1 MAWISRDERGYLDLC
16 SIRPERSNAGE
27 WYTDDDVDA
36 QWIELPLDAD
46 EKLIGRH
53 ISWED
58 EPVEI

>member
-1 MAWISRDERGYLDLC
+1 MAWLSRDEIGYLWLS
-16 SIRPERSNAGE
+16 SIRPERGNDGTWITPDE
-27 WYTDDDVDA
+27 DDA

-46 EKLIGRH
+46 EKLIGNH